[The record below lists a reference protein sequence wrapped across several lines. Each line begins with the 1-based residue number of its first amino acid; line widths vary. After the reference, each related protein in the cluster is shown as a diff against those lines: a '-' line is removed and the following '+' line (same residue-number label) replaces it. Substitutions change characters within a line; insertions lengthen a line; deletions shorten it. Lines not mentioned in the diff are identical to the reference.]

1 MALRSIVLLWVSALL
16 AAVLTVEAKTTVTV
30 LSGGERTVVR
40 RAEGGTEETT
50 IAAVSSLWG
59 ALHSV
64 KPNMVGRRRK
74 LSISKLQYPGMP
86 VVPDLFETPDGG
98 LVVTIF
104 SATKISSS
112 LPEVASMLEQDES
125 VVGHV
130 SVSGTNK
137 ASQKQESPARA
148 LLDRVTE
155 DVNIDTS
162 LKSFESALKLKAK
175 RALENGNLLEA
186 VALDLTDDVSGEA
199 DAKVASLLKSLLKE
213 NSSLVI
219 HFVVEEPEDIQE
231 VSSHGR
237 RLEAQDADAAE
248 EQFDDAKAN
257 SGTFSSSTNAKSM
270 NQIQYFQVTLWT
282 SITLGLVLI
291 YCLYSF
297 ATMQMIPDTLLFG
310 ESGKMMS
317 SAD

>member
-1 MALRSIVLLWVSALL
+1 MALRAVVLLWVSVLL
-16 AAVLTVEAKTTVTV
+16 AAVTTVEAKTSVTV

-40 RAEGGTEETT
+40 RAAGGTEETT

-74 LSISKLQYPGMP
+74 LSISKLQHPGMP

-104 SATKISSS
+104 SSTKISSS
-112 LPEVASMLEQDES
+112 LPEVANMLEQDES
-125 VVGHV
+125 IVGHV
-130 SVSGTNK
+130 SVSGTSK

-148 LLDRVTE
+148 LLDRATE
-155 DVNIDTS
+155 DVNIDTN

-237 RLEAQDADAAE
+237 RLEAQ
-248 EQFDDAKAN
+248 
-257 SGTFSSSTNAKSM
+257 GV
-270 NQIQYFQVTLWT
+270 Y
-282 SITLGLVLI
+282 
-291 YCLYSF
+291 
-297 ATMQMIPDTLLFG
+297 
-310 ESGKMMS
+310 
-317 SAD
+317 